1 MHLREFEEVKD
12 SFQGNQKQNK
22 LKEQAEILDGKKKK
36 PKTLKP
42 RIQHL
47 KFSEKEQIG
56 ELTERSKGESISN
69 SATEG

>member
-1 MHLREFEEVKD
+1 MHLREFKEVKD
-12 SFQGNQKQNK
+12 SFQGNQKQSK
-22 LKEQAEILDGKKKK
+22 LKEQAEIVDGKKI

-47 KFSEKEQIG
+47 KFSEKEQTR
-56 ELTERSKGESISN
+56 EVAERSKGESISD